1 MSSTY
6 LKTFGTV
13 KISRTQTTS
22 TKVIRVWGYET
33 STIAVQSFLQ
43 FSIEVELIAEISK
56 TNINEETAQKPESI
70 IRQSDYFNEDL
81 YPG

>member
-13 KISRTQTTS
+13 KISRIQTTS

-56 TNINEETAQKPESI
+56 TNINEETAQKHESI
-70 IRQSDYFNEDL
+70 IRQSNYFNEDL